1 MSYPATAAHGKCD
14 MRTQPTKLKGVPGV
28 ADQRFVRR
36 LDVILLC
43 VFIVGMAAMIPL
55 AVLTVG
61 STHEWIYWT
70 DGGIVLSS
78 MIIHWFLPPNDK
90 VSYGA

>member
-78 MIIHWFLPPNDK
+78 MIIHWFLTPND
-90 VSYGA
+90 